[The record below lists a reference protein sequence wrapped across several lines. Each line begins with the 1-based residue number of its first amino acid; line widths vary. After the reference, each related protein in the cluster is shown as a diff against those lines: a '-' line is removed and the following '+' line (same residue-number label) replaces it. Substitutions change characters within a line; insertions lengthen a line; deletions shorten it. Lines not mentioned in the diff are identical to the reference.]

1 MTRGARRPRR
11 IYETTLDRAG
21 HALGAGAGIGGLA
34 TLALVIAG
42 GQSGP
47 LQILAAL
54 LLGTI
59 FCAIGIVAVAGPLWL
74 VMHVAGLRRGH
85 HAALVGAA
93 SALALL
99 VGAQTWGFGLLDMP
113 ELDPDTR
120 TYFWLSALA
129 TGGLVALVAAAI
141 GLVMWR
147 IAYRRVA

>member
-1 MTRGARRPRR
+1 VTRGARRPRR

-21 HALGAGAGIGGLA
+21 HALGAGAGIGGVL
-34 TLALVIAG
+34 TLALVVAG

-47 LQILAAL
+47 LQILTAL

-85 HAALVGAA
+85 HAALIGAA
-93 SALALL
+93 SALAIL
-99 VGAQTWGFGLLDMP
+99 VGAQSWGFGPAMS
-113 ELDPDTR
+113 PDAR
-120 TYFWLSALA
+120 TYVWLSALG
-129 TGGLVALVAAAI
+129 TGGLVALMAAAI